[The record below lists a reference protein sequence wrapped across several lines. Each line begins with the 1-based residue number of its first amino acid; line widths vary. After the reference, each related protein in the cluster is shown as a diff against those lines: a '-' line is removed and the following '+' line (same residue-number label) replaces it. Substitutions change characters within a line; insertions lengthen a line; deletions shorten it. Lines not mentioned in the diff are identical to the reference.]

1 MERECGRCFCLLNKD
16 CKYTCI
22 KMNMST
28 HMDSINPFIIP
39 IVWWLR
45 EYACVHVHCMLCRNE
60 LLSHHSVWLPLLSV
74 LFVVS
79 SLYGSV
85 TLILTCLYERC
96 GTFLQ
101 HCTASLTQYSSSHNP
116 CSQSPLPPLLISI
129 LGLDGTFSDFK
140 SNRSQCIFT
149 SILVL
154 LCLYHTRFNCS

>member
-60 LLSHHSVWLPLLSV
+60 LLSHHSVWLS
-74 LFVVS
+74 
-79 SLYGSV
+79 
-85 TLILTCLYERC
+85 
-96 GTFLQ
+96 
-101 HCTASLTQYSSSHNP
+101 
-116 CSQSPLPPLLISI
+116 
-129 LGLDGTFSDFK
+129 
-140 SNRSQCIFT
+140 
-149 SILVL
+149 L
-154 LCLYHTRFNCS
+154 LCLFTLQSVAYMGQSLSFSLAYRRDVVPSPALHSFSYAKQLTPQTMLSIPFTPTPHFYFRFGWNFLRL